1 MIEIYTDGSCRGKN
15 QKGASNIGGHSRII
29 FLDEERINIYCAS
42 EENTTNNRQEL
53 RGLIEAMDFAV
64 NHPKEKFHIICDSSY
79 CVNMCNDWIHSWA
92 NNDWKNSKKQTVENL
107 DLVKEVYQ
115 YLSGF
120 PNFSISQTKGHAG
133 ELGNELAD
141 LAAKNDIVSLMKLI
155 DEYGLTIENYV
166 NLSEE
171 I

>member
-1 MIEIYTDGSCRGKN
+1 MVEIYTDGSCRGKN
-15 QKGASNIGGHSRII
+15 QRGAANIGGHSRIV
-29 FLDEERINIYCAS
+29 FRDEKNIDIYCTS

-53 RGLIEAMDFAV
+53 RGLIEAMDYAV
-64 NHPKEKFHIICDSSY
+64 NHPKETFKIICDSSY
-79 CVNMCNDWIHSWA
+79 CVNICNNWIHNWA
-92 NNDWKNSKKQTVENL
+92 ASGWRNSKKQIIENL
-107 DLVKEVYQ
+107 DLVQIIYKYV
-115 YLSGF
+115 SGF

-141 LAAKNDIVSLMKLI
+141 LAARNDIVNLMNLI
-155 DEYGLTIENYV
+155 DEYGLNIVKYI